1 VRAEHG
7 LRTDL
12 DLTNEKRES
21 RTYLKLEVKSDM
33 KPFQGSPNM
42 PLNPA
47 VTRQAEQYK
56 NSLIAMYK
64 DSVEKISDEYKKT
77 NPGKEL
83 ETIVIAP
90 IASTAGIL
98 LEVEI
103 TALVSAIKEIQRGN
117 PDLKIA
123 ISADKESHS
132 DAIRAAYER

>member
-1 VRAEHG
+1 MRAEHG